1 MSDSVHA
8 EVIIGSQP
16 NFPSDTYVVKAI
28 TASNENSELL
38 SIEETFANLHEHVK
52 RKKNDLIIRSAFKA
66 DQRVLTQVQINGKPT
81 FRWWTG
87 TNRSDKG
94 YLKL

>member
-38 SIEETFANLHEHVK
+38 SSEETFANLHEHVK
-52 RKKNDLIIRSAFKA
+52 RKKNDLIIFKA

-81 FRWWTG
+81 FR
-87 TNRSDKG
+87 
-94 YLKL
+94 